1 MPNFSFNSLAMCSCP
16 QVGFPVAIWRINAW
30 ISFGRRGLP
39 TGRDFH
45 RQNRR
50 NPLRCHR
57 ISVSG
62 LTTTNALRQ
71 SNHRLRK
78 LINQRVGFVALR

>member
-1 MPNFSFNSLAMCSCP
+1 MCPSP
-16 QVGFPVAIWRINAW
+16 QVGFSRAIWRINAW
-30 ISFGRRGLP
+30 MSFGRRGLP
-39 TGRDFH
+39 AGRDFH

-62 LTTTNALRQ
+62 LTTTKALRQ
-71 SNHRLRK
+71 SNHRLRM
-78 LINQRVGFVALR
+78 LISQRVESSARWGLVLRS